1 MIRIITDS
9 AADFEPQE
17 LEQLHIT
24 CIPLSVHFGEADYQ
38 ENVNLTKTQFYEL
51 LLHSEEPPKT
61 SQAAPQTLLDL
72 FEDAVKNGD
81 EVIYFTLSS
90 ALSGTYQSAVMAKN
104 LADSP
109 LCHVVD
115 SRNATGGQ

>member
-38 ENVNLTKTQFYEL
+38 ENVNLAKTQFYEL

-61 SQAAPQTLLDL
+61 SRLHPRPFWTSLKMRSRMGRKSFISPCPPPSAAL
-72 FEDAVKNGD
+72 
-81 EVIYFTLSS
+81 IR
-90 ALSGTYQSAVMAKN
+90 AL
-104 LADSP
+104 
-109 LCHVVD
+109 
-115 SRNATGGQ
+115 